1 MGIMGIVAV
10 YVGTAMLLAPTIFV
24 AVQWVGHEN
33 VPRRRRRLSYSV
45 LAALMWPVLVL
56 GLVQFLLILAVRKA
70 LHRDAFV
77 IASTSD
83 PDEGPVSASRWELRP
98 SERSR
103 GIPMGCQGMTTD
115 SQNLSA
121 TGRDSRWR
129 PIRIVC
135 ISYENCFVSR
145 CSRGL
150 PLGGTYCRWQR
161 IKGEKGVRL

>member
-1 MGIMGIVAV
+1 VGSTGISEEVAMGIMGIVAV

-83 PDEGPVSASRWELRP
+83 ADESDTTRLSRLPGPCV
-98 SERSR
+98 
-103 GIPMGCQGMTTD
+103 GIQ
-115 SQNLSA
+115 
-121 TGRDSRWR
+121 
-129 PIRIVC
+129 V
-135 ISYENCFVSR
+135 
-145 CSRGL
+145 
-150 PLGGTYCRWQR
+150 GTPA
-161 IKGEKGVRL
+161 V